1 MKINHFNLV
10 VLPAMI
16 GIGIDNS
23 VHLYQRYL
31 EEGLGSLYFVL
42 KKTGV
47 VVLVTSLTSMAG
59 FFGLAFSSHQGQFQW
74 RNPEINP
81 YIARDEMRNTVTSRY
96 WDVAMAKG
104 HA

>member
-1 MKINHFNLV
+1 MLNTLNYVPFMRI
-10 VLPAMI
+10 
-16 GIGIDNS
+16 
-23 VHLYQRYL
+23 
-31 EEGLGSLYFVL
+31 
-42 KKTGV
+42 
-47 VVLVTSLTSMAG
+47 
-59 FFGLAFSSHQGQFQW
+59 LAFSSHQGQFQW